1 MTHHDLRD
9 NRQQSGRYC
18 NTGATAEQWHTLTTQ
33 TQEVTMSKNRY
44 TEAERLVSAA
54 LRLARL
60 NLKEDGAFVGR
71 TRRQAYELI
80 DDAGAEILSALADQL
95 DAEASTLSGGAR

>member
-1 MTHHDLRD
+1 M
-9 NRQQSGRYC
+9 G
-18 NTGATAEQWHTLTTQ
+18 
-33 TQEVTMSKNRY
+33 KNRY

-71 TRRQAYELI
+71 TIHEAHELI
-80 DDAGAEILSALADQL
+80 DDVGAEILALLADQL